1 LGDGFALARD
11 ITERKQARAA
21 AARMSDVRITATT
34 PIDELSPPILHVN
47 EAFTRM
53 TGYSPEEVL
62 GKSSGLLHGPKTDGQ
77 LSLRFVLH
85 PSQTASRG

>member
-1 LGDGFALARD
+1 
-11 ITERKQARAA
+11 
-21 AARMSDVRITATT
+21 
-34 PIDELSPPILHVN
+34 
-47 EAFTRM
+47 M

-85 PSQTASRG
+85 QARQPVEVELINYRKDGSEFWVRSALRPWLKT